1 MPSAALVCPCCK
13 QKSSSQLLTAHIA
26 AYHKNDIKKLF
37 IADSGVQSIQGKH
50 YSTLNL
56 GDGSPFLCCFG
67 CKSGW
72 VSTNI
77 ANKHKDGECLVKH
90 KQFLASLDER
100 STEEKYFE
108 SLELISQLQT
118 ECKQLKEERN
128 KAISDL
134 ELYDQVK
141 KQANSW
147 HYRNQRAVEEYLEQ
161 FQKVMKPIIYS
172 DLSNCSVLRTFLQA
186 DINGKNNFINEEH
199 VPLSKVLHT
208 MKQVHRD
215 NKFLTAA
222 LFPSY
227 MLFLKQKEFEG
238 TTNAIVSGET
248 WLGDQLRY
256 YPIRMPDL
264 SDVDD
269 SIYVVE
275 PEPSSEP
282 PPPSA

>member
-1 MPSAALVCPCCK
+1 MPPAKLVCPSCK
-13 QKSSSQLLTAHIA
+13 KESSTQLLCAHIA
-26 AYHKNDIKKLF
+26 AYHKNDIKSMFLSE
-37 IADSGVQSIQGKH
+37 SGVASSQSKH

-56 GDGSPFLCCFG
+56 GDGTQFFCCFG

-72 VSTNI
+72 TNMNI
-77 ANKHKDGECLVKH
+77 ANKHKDGECLTKH
-90 KQFLASLDER
+90 KEFLTAIDTR
-100 STEEKYFE
+100 STEEKLFE
-108 SLELISQLQT
+108 ALTSIDKLQT

-128 KAISDL
+128 KAIGDL

-141 KQANSW
+141 KQANS
-147 HYRNQRAVEEYLEQ
+147 YYFRNQRSVEEYLEQ

-186 DINGKNNFINEEH
+186 DINAKNNFINEDH
-199 VPLSKVLHT
+199 VPLSKVIHT
-208 MKQVHRD
+208 LKQVHRD

-227 MLFLKQKEFEG
+227 MLFIRQKEFEG

-248 WLGDQLRY
+248 WLGDQLRH

-269 SIYVVE
+269 SIHVVD

>member
-1 MPSAALVCPCCK
+1 
-13 QKSSSQLLTAHIA
+13 
-26 AYHKNDIKKLF
+26 
-37 IADSGVQSIQGKH
+37 
-50 YSTLNL
+50 
-56 GDGSPFLCCFG
+56 
-67 CKSGW
+67 
-72 VSTNI
+72 
-77 ANKHKDGECLVKH
+77 
-90 KQFLASLDER
+90 
-100 STEEKYFE
+100 
-108 SLELISQLQT
+108 
-118 ECKQLKEERN
+118 
-128 KAISDL
+128 
-134 ELYDQVK
+134 
-141 KQANSW
+141 
-147 HYRNQRAVEEYLEQ
+147 
-161 FQKVMKPIIYS
+161 
-172 DLSNCSVLRTFLQA
+172 
-186 DINGKNNFINEEH
+186 
-199 VPLSKVLHT
+199 